1 MKPIEVEGFITGDG
15 ECWCLD
21 VSEEQ
26 YIVICGEEDYEQ
38 ELAWRAEEN
47 SFAPDRWLIY
57 PGQIFAKAMGRWPDK
72 GLVKFRLE
80 IIED

>member
-1 MKPIEVEGFITGDG
+1 MKEIEVEGFITGDG

-26 YIVICGEEDYEQ
+26 YIAICGQEDYEL
-38 ELAWRAEEN
+38 EMSVREGE
-47 SFAPDRWLIY
+47 PGERWLLY

-72 GLVKFRLE
+72 GLVRFRLE
-80 IIED
+80 ILED